1 MLTRLVNTSN
11 TSKYVLSLQTHRQ
24 QRFQNS
30 MVTEAFSYL
39 TFDSTENTSLV
50 AQTVTNL
57 PAMEETWFQPLG
69 QEYLLE
75 KGWLPTLVFLP
86 GESHGQRS
94 LGGSVGSQRV
104 DMTEQLAHLVARFLN
119 TSNMSKYVLSLQ
131 RDPQHSVSKIP

>member
-1 MLTRLVNTSN
+1 M
-11 TSKYVLSLQTHRQ
+11 
-24 QRFQNS
+24 
-30 MVTEAFSYL
+30 
-39 TFDSTENTSLV
+39 

-94 LGGSVGSQRV
+94 LGGYG
-104 DMTEQLAHLVARFLN
+104 EQCHKESDRLKWLSTQHTHALSGCTLFFFFLFKLYLGKVN
-119 TSNMSKYVLSLQ
+119 FKKKLF
-131 RDPQHSVSKIP
+131 